1 MLTKLMK
8 HELKAT
14 YRTFLPIYI
23 GLALITT
30 LACIGSQVMR
40 NYNNNPI
47 LEIALGFG
55 IIIVVLSYIF
65 VFISP
70 YIFLSLRFYR
80 TTATREA
87 YLTFTVPADTKTILF
102 AKFIV
107 TFLWTVLTSLLWL
120 ASFLIFIECVTD
132 GQADITYFFSESE
145 TIIWQILTMVFG
157 FASNI
162 MMIFTAVCLSQ
173 LVRDHRVIA
182 SIGFYAAIYTVQQ
195 IISII
200 ALIPFMIKT
209 MDLFS
214 EVETQMNE
222 AAIQADLM
230 NEQLPVYLLTI
241 GLSLG
246 MSVAMFFLSNYMW
259 KKKLNLL

>member
-23 GLALITT
+23 GLAAITA
-30 LACIGSQVMR
+30 LAAIGTQVMR
-40 NYNNNPI
+40 NFNNPI

-55 IIIVVLSYIF
+55 IISVALSYVF

-87 YLTFTVPADTKTILF
+87 YLTFTVPADMKTILF
-102 AKFIV
+102 AKFTIS
-107 TFLWTVLTSLLWL
+107 FLWTILTSLLWL
-120 ASFLIFIECVTD
+120 ISFLIFMECISD
-132 GQADITYFFSESE
+132 NFINLGDLFSENE
-145 TIIWQILTMVFG
+145 TLLYQILSVAAG
-157 FASNI
+157 FANNI
-162 MMIFTAVCLSQ
+162 LMIFTAICLSQ

-182 SIGFYAAIYTVQQ
+182 SIAFYAALYTVQQ

-200 ALIPFMIKT
+200 ALLPFMIRT
-209 MDLFS
+209 VDIISLAETS
-214 EVETQMNE
+214 EVSVQNE
-222 AAIQADLM
+222 LLG
-230 NEQLPVYLLTI
+230 EQLPVYLLTI
-241 GLSLG
+241 GLTLG
-246 MSVAMFFLSNYMW
+246 MSVAMFFLSNHIL
-259 KKKLNLL
+259 KKKLNLI

>member
-8 HELKAT
+8 HEFKAT

-23 GLALITT
+23 GLVVITAF
-30 LACIGSQVMR
+30 ACISSLVMR
-40 NYNNNPI
+40 DYHNPI
-47 LEIALGFG
+47 LEIALGLG
-55 IIIVVLSYIF
+55 IIIVVIGYIF

-87 YLTFTVPADTKTILF
+87 YLTFTVPADTKTILL

-107 TFLWTVLTSLLWL
+107 TFLWTILTSLLWI
-120 ASFLIFIECVTD
+120 ASFLILIECISE
-132 GQADITYFFSESE
+132 GQVDLWYFFSENE
-145 TIIWQILTMVFG
+145 TVIWQILTMVFA
-157 FASNI
+157 FANNVL
-162 MMIFTAVCLSQ
+162 MIFTAISLSQ

-200 ALIPFMIKT
+200 ALIPFMIKS
-209 MDLFS
+209 MNLFS
-214 EVETQMNE
+214 ALEAETNE
-222 AAIQADLM
+222 AAIQAELM
-230 NEQLPVYLLTI
+230 SEQLPVYLLSI

-259 KKKLNLL
+259 KRKLNLL